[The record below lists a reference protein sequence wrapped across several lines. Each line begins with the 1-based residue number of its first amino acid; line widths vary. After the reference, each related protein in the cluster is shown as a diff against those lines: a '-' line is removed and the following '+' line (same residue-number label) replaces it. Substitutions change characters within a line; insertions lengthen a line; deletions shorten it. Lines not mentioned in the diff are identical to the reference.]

1 MDQTDDI
8 DQTDHIDEI
17 NAMQTEWQKLT
28 PDRRRRLREILRKLE
43 AYRPE
48 KVILLGSFA
57 RNESDDLSD
66 IDLVVIKDTTEDFFA
81 RIRSVL
87 NLLNLTKHIDVLV
100 YTPAEFES
108 MREQGNALIETVQEE
123 GIVLYG

>member
-1 MDQTDDI
+1 
-8 DQTDHIDEI
+8 
-17 NAMQTEWQKLT
+17 MQTEWQKLT

-43 AYRPE
+43 AYQPE

-57 RNESDDLSD
+57 RNESDDFSD

-81 RIRSVL
+81 RIRRVL
-87 NLLNLTKHIDVLV
+87 NLLDLTKHIDVLV
-100 YTPAEFES
+100 YTPTEFQT
-108 MREQGNALIETVQEE
+108 MRERGNVLIETIQEE